1 MEKNPAWLVSWG
13 RWISR
18 TDAQICQRD
27 IGKRTADACRGEAKR
42 AHGQEEAQRLL
53 GLGLAALK
61 VGDRQLQDG
70 AKGMP
75 EKQAL
80 AWWLCQKTT
89 VARRWVCERLG
100 MGDESRVSKAIRRIK
115 EGRDSGLAKL
125 KERLEKTEKEANS
138 FANE

>member
-1 MEKNPAWLVSWG
+1 LGKG
-13 RWISR
+13 RPTTYS
-18 TDAQICQRD
+18 
-27 IGKRTADACRGEAKR
+27 GEAKR

-70 AKGMP
+70 AKGMR

-100 MGDESRVSKAIRRIK
+100 MGDESRVSQAIRRMK
-115 EGRDSGLAKL
+115 EGRDRGLAKL
-125 KERLEKTEKEANS
+125 KERLEKTGKEANR